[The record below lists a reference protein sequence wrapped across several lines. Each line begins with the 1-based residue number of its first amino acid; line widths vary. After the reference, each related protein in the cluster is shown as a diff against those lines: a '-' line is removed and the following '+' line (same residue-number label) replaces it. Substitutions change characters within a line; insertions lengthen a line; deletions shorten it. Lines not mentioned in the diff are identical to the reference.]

1 MRKGLHQNDR
11 SSRRLTDAQADPNTE
26 IPLID
31 EASAVPETLAVV
43 ASTAVARSESDFVM
57 IGTRG

>member
-1 MRKGLHQNDR
+1 
-11 SSRRLTDAQADPNTE
+11 LTDAQADPNTE